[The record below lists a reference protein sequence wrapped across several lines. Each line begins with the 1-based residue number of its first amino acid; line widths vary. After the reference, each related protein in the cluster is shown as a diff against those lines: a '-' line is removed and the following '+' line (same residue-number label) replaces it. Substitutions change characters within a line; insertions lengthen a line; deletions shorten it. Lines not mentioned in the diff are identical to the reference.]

1 MYRRQPAS
9 IACVIAMA
17 IAVCTIM
24 SGCDPRDYTTVQLPC
39 QLIWRASS
47 VRGSDS
53 DTGAGDRYC
62 LGRGAELYVAVDLR
76 PLPRDVAPDS
86 IVSAVLDIPCRSLSA
101 TPGSASFQVYMLE
114 GSGPAQPD
122 PNRWAPQFGEA
133 PPGAKPLSTASLSHD
148 AGYRTEYMGTYPP
161 IQVTIQYRDTSTKH
175 LSFRV
180 SEAVKAWHGGKA
192 NFGLLV
198 KQQVWGTSGPTWYLV
213 DKQDGSSIEL
223 PRITVL
229 IKKTEVPQV

>member
-1 MYRRQPAS
+1 
-9 IACVIAMA
+9 
-17 IAVCTIM
+17 
-24 SGCDPRDYTTVQLPC
+24 
-39 QLIWRASS
+39 
-47 VRGSDS
+47 
-53 DTGAGDRYC
+53 
-62 LGRGAELYVAVDLR
+62 
-76 PLPRDVAPDS
+76 
-86 IVSAVLDIPCRSLSA
+86 
-101 TPGSASFQVYMLE
+101 
-114 GSGPAQPD
+114 
-122 PNRWAPQFGEA
+122 
-133 PPGAKPLSTASLSHD
+133 
-148 AGYRTEYMGTYPP
+148 MGTYPP

-180 SEAVKAWHGGKA
+180 SEAVKAWNGGKA